1 MLDIN
6 LLRKDPEKIKKEIE
20 KKGYKIN
27 IRKILD
33 LDRKKRKLLQQL
45 ENIRREKN
53 KQTSL
58 IPRLKEKEKEKIVA
72 NLKILK
78 EKEKKLKEKVDLI
91 GKIFLEEILKIP
103 NLPSPSVPIGESEK
117 DNVILR
123 EVGKIPRFDFEI
135 KDYLELAERLDLIDV
150 KRAAKVAGTRFGYL
164 KREAVLIEFALIS
177 LAFDFLTKLKFVPLL
192 PPVMLKPEMAR
203 GTGYFEATDI
213 NEAYFIQKDN
223 LFLVGTSEQSILTM
237 HANEIFEEKDLPKR
251 YVAFSTCFR
260 REAGSWG
267 KDTRGIFRVH
277 QFDKVEMFSFCKPE
291 DSEKELILFLGIQ
304 EKLMK
309 KLQLPYRVV
318 EVCSGE
324 LGFPAAK
331 KFDIET
337 WFPAQKKYRETHS
350 CSNCTDFQAR
360 RLNIRYRKKDG
371 RLEFVHTVNG
381 TVFSQRPILAIFENF
396 QQKDGSIKMPKALIP
411 YLPFAEI
418 KR

>member
-1 MLDIN
+1 MLDIK
-6 LLRKDPEKIKKEIE
+6 LLRQNPEKIKKEIE
-20 KKGYKIN
+20 KKGYNIN
-27 IRKILD
+27 LDKILK
-33 LDRKKRKLLQQL
+33 LDKEKRRLLQQL
-45 ENIRREKN
+45 EKLRSKKN
-53 KQTSL
+53 KYTSL
-58 IPRLKEKEKEKIVA
+58 FPKLKGENKEKAIETLRNLKETEKMLKTKVDFFEKI
-72 NLKILK
+72 LR
-78 EKEKKLKEKVDLI
+78 
-91 GKIFLEEILKIP
+91 EELLKIP
-103 NLPSPSVPIGESEK
+103 NLPSPSVPVGKGEEN
-117 DNVILR
+117 NVILR
-123 EVGKIPRFDFEI
+123 KVGKIPKFDFEI
-135 KDYLELAERLDLIDV
+135 KDYLELAENLDLIDV
-150 KRAAKVAGTRFGYL
+150 KRGAKVAGTRFGYL

-177 LAFDFLTKLKFVPLL
+177 LAFDFLSKLKFIPLL

-203 GTGYFEATDI
+203 GTGYFEGRDI
-213 NEAYFIQKDN
+213 DEAYFIPKDN

-237 HANEIFEEKDLPKR
+237 HANEIFEEKELPKR

-291 DSEKELILFLGIQ
+291 DSENELLFFLEIQ

-309 KLQLPYRVV
+309 KLHLPYRVV

-337 WFPAQKKYRETHS
+337 WFPAQKRYRETHS

-371 RLEFVHTVNG
+371 SLEFVHTVNG
-381 TVFSQRPILAIFENF
+381 TVFSQRPILAILENF
-396 QQKDGSIKMPKALIP
+396 QQKDGSIKIPKALIP
-411 YLPFAEI
+411 YLSFTKI
-418 KR
+418 KK